1 MTAASTNAGRAQTTS
16 QRDAAHANGSMPCRP
31 RGQRHSNTTTSLPEP
46 PLRLPRA
53 TGRPLASTCHR
64 RTPASLP
71 HAVALRSPPN
81 SDLHATATPRRSW
94 DGTSPSPPRLRGR
107 CPGILFSSQPPAPE
121 MQTGLPC
128 RLPAVGGT
136 TPTPPTPLR
145 RPRAAA
151 LASLSEADLHAPQIE
166 RISIWEDA
174 DQAAPQGPAP
184 RATVAGAAATTAA
197 PASSHHRSPPPRAR
211 RLGFLKPR
219 PPPPPRAGPPPRAQN
234 SPTTFGSGVPPPPRR
249 RPPAA
254 AAGEAKAGRSL
265 AALGF
270 RPWRRLGERR
280 EGASASF

>member
-94 DGTSPSPPRLRGR
+94 AGTSPSPPRLRGR
-107 CPGILFSSQPPAPE
+107 CPGILFSGQPPAPE

-151 LASLSEADLHAPQIE
+151 LVSLSKADLHAPQIE

-184 RATVAGAAATTAA
+184 RATAAGAAATTAA
-197 PASSHHRSPPPRAR
+197 PASSHHRSPPPEPAGSASSSPDRHRPHEPALHLAPR
-211 RLGFLKPR
+211 TPR
-219 PPPPPRAGPPPRAQN
+219 PPSAAGCRHRRGGGRRRQRRER
-234 SPTTFGSGVPPPPRR
+234 PRR
-249 RPPAA
+249 GGA
-254 AAGEAKAGRSL
+254 
-265 AALGF
+265 
-270 RPWRRLGERR
+270 WRR
-280 EGASASF
+280 